1 MDLNDINEGS
11 IVFLRFMRFPD
22 NNQIDCR
29 LNGRPYLFYKIV
41 DDKAYLFALTSNTA
55 GDSKFYYEIERKG
68 LNGNKRKSYVNLRN
82 LFIIDLDEL
91 LLKINELHNEDKFK
105 RINRHENVTIND
117 MEKITEKLATL
128 IFINSYKN
136 RWRNLV

>member
-1 MDLNDINEGS
+1 M
-11 IVFLRFMRFPD
+11 
-22 NNQIDCR
+22 
-29 LNGRPYLFYKIV
+29 
-41 DDKAYLFALTSNTA
+41 
-55 GDSKFYYEIERKG
+55 
-68 LNGNKRKSYVNLRN
+68 
-82 LFIIDLDEL
+82 EL